1 MNACEKPKVLH
12 LITSLAQGGAQAVL
26 AELVSRTCGEV
37 EHTVVSLL
45 NEMSYAEVLRKRGI
59 HVATLHMKRG
69 AVPRVPLA
77 AILRIL
83 RNVSPDIVQT
93 WMYHADL
100 LGGSMARLAGC
111 RRVIWGIRNLHVD
124 APLTRGISRACA
136 LLSRW
141 VPTAIACCS
150 SEAARAH
157 QALGYRREKFRVI
170 RNGCNLARF
179 HPDSSARDRIRLE
192 LGVRQEETLLGMV
205 ARWDVQKDHPN
216 LLQALSYLVA
226 HGVAFR
232 CALVGTNMSHD
243 NAKLLATIQ
252 RLGLEKR
259 TMLIGPR
266 TDIPDIMNAFDIHV
280 LSSASEAFPNVVAE
294 SMACGTPCVTTNVG
308 DAALIVGNPEWVVP
322 PHDPV
327 ALAQALEQSLE
338 RIRRNGR
345 EALGK
350 LCRDRIAAHF
360 SLERMV
366 AEYRDLWN
374 DVVRTPTERLL

>member
-1 MNACEKPKVLH
+1 MLH
-12 LITSLAQGGAQAVL
+12 VITSLGQGGAQAVL
-26 AELVSRTCGEV
+26 TALVSATADEV
-37 EHTVVSLL
+37 EHTVVSMLDD
-45 NEMSYAEVLRKRGI
+45 SPYGEVLRRRGVDVASLNMQRGRLAGIPLLSVRRLLRAKR
-59 HVATLHMKRG
+59 
-69 AVPRVPLA
+69 
-77 AILRIL
+77 
-83 RNVSPDIVQT
+83 PDIVQT

-308 DAALIVGNPEWVVP
+308 DAALIVGNPEWVAP
-322 PHDPV
+322 PRNPV
-327 ALAQALEQSLE
+327 ALAQAAE
-338 RIRRNGR
+338 RALACIRRDGR
-345 EALGK
+345 DVVGK
-350 LCRDRIAAHF
+350 RCRDRIAANF

-366 AEYRDLWN
+366 NAYHALWN
-374 DVVRTPTERLL
+374 EVMQNPHGRLP